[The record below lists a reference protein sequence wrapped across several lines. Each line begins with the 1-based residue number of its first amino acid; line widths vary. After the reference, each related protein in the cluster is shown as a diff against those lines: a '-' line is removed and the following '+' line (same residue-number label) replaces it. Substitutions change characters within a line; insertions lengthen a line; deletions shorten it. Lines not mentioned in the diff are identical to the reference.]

1 MSKDLRFF
9 GIEDGKRQ
17 LGLGKQPATGQEG
30 CLDAY
35 TDHPQAQPR
44 IQSQTEFRP
53 DFLKKS
59 MAFQKKGISG
69 VFDNTQVIK
78 LDKLDAHKKAQSG
91 RTAVV
96 TTGKMGLGSKR
107 HEEKVKREFA
117 LDSKKQDTSR
127 MDVDSDLDSDL
138 DADMDLDS
146 D

>member
-1 MSKDLRFF
+1 
-9 GIEDGKRQ
+9 
-17 LGLGKQPATGQEG
+17 
-30 CLDAY
+30 
-35 TDHPQAQPR
+35 
-44 IQSQTEFRP
+44 
-53 DFLKKS
+53 

-117 LDSKKQDTSR
+117 LDSKKQDKSR